1 MKHLFKRTVV
11 LLNDF
16 EIIDNLLEKAINF
29 ATKHQTTLE
38 VLYVHEE
45 SLFDIPDYF
54 LSDDKIANGVLD
66 KEKIK
71 EKISKYLLLH
81 NQNDNHVI
89 LVYEDDTINQ
99 VLHYAKEQKDILF
112 ITAYHTDISENL
124 IKKTPYTFWIIKN
137 NKKAY
142 DKIII
147 PIDFTDKGKEV
158 LQVSKHIFTENSINI
173 VHDYRYLID
182 TFSVPIDYLDISPII
197 SPDIIELNEKLKQ
210 EKEEQFKLYKK
221 EFNVEGE
228 CIDEDLA
235 LDKDLIDYISKSDFD
250 LVVMYHQE
258 HELFLSPS
266 LIIVLLKA
274 LSIDFF
280 VFNLSSTE

>member
-1 MKHLFKRTVV
+1 MKHLFKRTVL

-16 EIIDNLLEKAINF
+16 ETIDNLLEKAIGF

-45 SLFDIPDYF
+45 PLFDIPDYF
-54 LSDDKIANGVLD
+54 LSDDKITDGKLD

-71 EKISKYLLLH
+71 EKINEHLLAH
-81 NQNDNHVI
+81 HQNDNHAI
-89 LVYEDDTINQ
+89 LVYEDDTVNQ
-99 VLHYAKEQKDILF
+99 VLHYAKEQKDIFF
-112 ITAYHTDISENL
+112 ITAYHTDISEDL
-124 IKKTPYTFWIIKN
+124 IKKTPHSFWIVKN
-137 NKKAY
+137 DTNVY
-142 DKIII
+142 DKIVL
-147 PIDFTDKGKEV
+147 PIDFTDNGKEV
-158 LQVSKHIFTENSINI
+158 LKASKHIFTQNSITM
-173 VHDYRYLID
+173 VHDYRYLLD
-182 TFSVPIDYLDISPII
+182 TFSVPIDYLDTSPMI

-210 EKEEQFKLYKK
+210 ERQEQFESYKK

-235 LDKDLIDYISKSDFD
+235 LDKDLIEYISKRDFD
-250 LVVMYHQE
+250 LIIMYHQE

-266 LIIVLLKA
+266 LIITLLKA

-280 VFNLSSTE
+280 VFNL